1 MDIAI
6 IGAGNVGA
14 ALAKGWAKKEHQ
26 ILMGVRNPGDSKYQ
40 ALKSQL
46 GAGVKFVSPTEAAR
60 TAGVIVLATPWAQT
74 EQIVKTLGA
83 LSGKIIIDAT
93 NPLKPDLSGL
103 THGYSTSAAE
113 LIQSLV
119 PDAKVVKAFNTTGA
133 NIMEKP
139 EVEGHKA
146 MMYFCGND
154 AEARQT
160 VKGLVSDIG
169 FEPVEAGDLTQARLL
184 EPLAMLW
191 IKSAYV
197 FGLGR
202 DFAFGLLKAS

>member
-14 ALAKGWAKKEHQ
+14 ALAKGWAKKGHNLY
-26 ILMGVRNPGDSKYQ
+26 IGVRHPDDAKYA

-46 GAGVKFVSPTEAAR
+46 GAQAKFVTPAEAAK
-60 TAGVIVLATPWAQT
+60 AASVILLATPWGQT
-74 EQIVKTLGA
+74 EQAVKSLGPV
-83 LSGKIIIDAT
+83 SGKIIIDAT

-103 THGYSTSAAE
+103 THNGDTSAAE
-113 LIQSLV
+113 TIQSWV
-119 PDAKVVKAFNTTGA
+119 PDAKVIKAFNTVGA

-139 EVEGHKA
+139 EVRGYKA

-154 AEARQT
+154 SQARQT
-160 VKGLVSDIG
+160 VKKLISDIG
-169 FEPVEAGDLTQARLL
+169 FEPVEAGDLKEARLL

-191 IKSAYV
+191 IKSAYA
-197 FGLGR
+197 FGMGR

>member
-14 ALAKGWAKKEHQ
+14 ALAKGWAKKGHN
-26 ILMGVRNPGDSKYQ
+26 ILFGVRNPGDSKYQ
-40 ALKSQL
+40 ALKTQL
-46 GAGVKFVSPTEAAR
+46 GSSAKFVPLADAARGAGV
-60 TAGVIVLATPWAQT
+60 ILLATPLSQT
-74 EQIVKTLGA
+74 EQVVKSLGA
-83 LSGKIIIDAT
+83 VSGKIIIDAT

-103 THGYSTSAAE
+103 THGYTTSAAE
-113 LIQSLV
+113 LIQSWA
-119 PDAKVVKAFNTTGA
+119 PDAKVIKAFNTVGA

-139 EVEGHKA
+139 EVNGLKA

-154 AEARQT
+154 AQARQT
-160 VKGLVSDIG
+160 VKQLISDIG
-169 FEPVEAGDLTQARLL
+169 FEPVEAGDLKEARLL

-191 IKSAYV
+191 IKSAYA

>member
-14 ALAKGWAKKEHQ
+14 ALAKGWAKKGHT
-26 ILMGVRNPGDSKYQ
+26 IFFGVRNPGDSKYQ
-40 ALKSQL
+40 ALKGQL
-46 GAGVKFVSPTEAAR
+46 GSGAKFVQPSEAAR
-60 TAGVIVLATPWAQT
+60 TANVVVLATPWPQT
-74 EQIVKTLGA
+74 EAAVKSLGA
-83 LSGKIIIDAT
+83 LSGKIVIDAT
-93 NPLKPDLSGL
+93 NPLKSDLSGL
-103 THGYSTSAAE
+103 THGYTTSAAE
-113 LIQSLV
+113 LIQSWI
-119 PDAKVVKAFNTTGA
+119 PDAKVIKAFNTVGA

-139 EVEGHKA
+139 EVKGYKA

-160 VKGLVSDIG
+160 VKKLISDIG
-169 FEPVEAGDLTQARLL
+169 FEPIEAGDLTQARLL